1 MIETDEQLDV
11 ELQHEQSLISCI
23 MRAPNRSVP
32 AMATTLPV
40 EAFHRP
46 AHRHL
51 YEAVVMV
58 AADGHV
64 DDNGIVDLVAVADR
78 LRDKGCLAECG
89 GNQYI
94 GEIALM
100 QCSAANFGY
109 YAGKVKEHW
118 ALRRAADAAAQIQA
132 ALAGGEP
139 VLERLAEVRK
149 LAAELSHVGNG
160 ELSASTKT
168 FRDFELKVV
177 DWLWHEVL
185 PAAMFVMLVSEEGV
199 GKSTLA
205 AWIVAMVTK
214 GGAWPNGGRVEP
226 GRVIWLSTE
235 ESPEYVLAPRFVA
248 NGADLGRII
257 PGPDNFLTQ
266 DIGRLDAICAAHPDL
281 RLIVMDPIT
290 SFVAG
295 NENSNIDVRDA
306 LEPLVKL
313 AERRGVCVLGL
324 SHLNKK
330 VDLKMINRTL
340 GSRAWSAV
348 PRMIWTV
355 MRPADGL
362 GDDNERLLLNI
373 KNNLGPRPEGLKF
386 RIESSLEYPSVG
398 VVHFTGE
405 RTRQAADHQPEK
417 GGRQGWLMADCE
429 KWLIEYLTERGTV
442 DSTQIIDDAENAGF
456 KARMVYE
463 AKKRA
468 GVKARRSGFG
478 GKGGWVW
485 YI

>member
-23 MRAPNRSVP
+23 MRD
-32 AMATTLPV
+32 PV
-40 EAFHRP
+40 ALGPKLASFPQKAFHSR
-46 AHRHL
+46 AHNIL
-51 YEAVVMV
+51 FNAIIDV
-58 AADGHV
+58 AMDGSFWES
-64 DDNGIVDLVAVADR
+64 GGVDLDAVADR
-78 LRDKGCLAECG
+78 LRDRGELQDVGGKVYLAELLDS
-89 GNQYI
+89 
-94 GEIALM
+94 E
-100 QCSAANFGY
+100 CSAVNFDY
-109 YAGKVKEHW
+109 YASRVKEHW
-118 ALRRAADAAAQIQA
+118 ALRRAAEATAQIQA

-149 LAAELSHVGNG
+149 LAEELVHVGNG
-160 ELSASTKT
+160 ELSATAKT

-177 DWLWHEVL
+177 EWLWHEVL

-205 AWIVAMVTK
+205 AWIAAMVTR
-214 GGAWPNGGRVEP
+214 GGQWPNGGTVEP

-257 PGPDNFLTQ
+257 PGPDHFLTQ
-266 DIGRLDAICAAHPDL
+266 DIGRLDAVCAAHPDL

-355 MRPADGL
+355 TRPPEET
-362 GDDNERLLLNI
+362 GDDTERFLLNI
-373 KNNLGPRPEGLKF
+373 KSNLGPRPEGLKF
-386 RIESSLEYPSVG
+386 KIESSLEYPSVG
-398 VVHFTGE
+398 VVRFTGE
-405 RTRQAADHQPEK
+405 RTRQAADISPDK

>member
-1 MIETDEQLDV
+1 MIETNEQLDV

-23 MRAPNRSVP
+23 MRD
-32 AMATTLPV
+32 PV
-40 EAFHRP
+40 ALGPKLASFPQKAFHSR
-46 AHRHL
+46 AHNIL
-51 YEAVVMV
+51 FNAIIDV
-58 AADGHV
+58 AMDGIFWES
-64 DDNGIVDLVAVADR
+64 GGVDLDAVADR
-78 LRDKGCLAECG
+78 LRDRGELQDVGGKVYLAELLDS
-89 GNQYI
+89 
-94 GEIALM
+94 E
-100 QCSAANFGY
+100 CSAVNFDY
-109 YAGKVKEHW
+109 YAARVKEHW
-118 ALRRAADAAAQIQA
+118 ALRRAAEAAAQIRA
-132 ALAGGEP
+132 AIDGSEP
-139 VLERLAEVRK
+139 ITERLAIVRRH
-149 LAAELSHVGNG
+149 AEELSHVGNG
-160 ELSASTKT
+160 ELSGTTKT
-168 FRDFELKVV
+168 FADFEAKIIS
-177 DWLWHEVL
+177 WLWHEVL
-185 PAAMFVMLVSEEGV
+185 PAGMFVMLVSEEGV

-205 AWIVAMVTK
+205 AWIAAMVTN
-214 GGAWPNGGRVEP
+214 GGQWPNGGRAHI

-235 ESPEYVLAPRFVA
+235 ESPEYVLAPRFIA
-248 NGADLGRII
+248 SGADLGRII

-266 DIGRLDAICAAHPDL
+266 DIGRLDAVCAAHPDV
-281 RLIVMDPIT
+281 RLVVMDPIT
-290 SFVAG
+290 SYVAG

-373 KNNLGPRPEGLKF
+373 KSNLGPRPDGLKF
-386 RIESSLEYPSVG
+386 RIESSAEYPSVG
-398 VVHFTGE
+398 VVRFTGE
-405 RTRQAADHQPEK
+405 RTRQAVDHQPEK